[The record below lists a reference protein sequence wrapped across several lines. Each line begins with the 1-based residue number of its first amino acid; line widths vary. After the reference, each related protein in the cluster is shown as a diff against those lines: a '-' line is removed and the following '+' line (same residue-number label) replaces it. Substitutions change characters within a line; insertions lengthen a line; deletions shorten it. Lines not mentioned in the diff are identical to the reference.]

1 MDAYIFV
8 SCFASVAL
16 CGSCAILDVKRATP
30 IYLLE
35 TFAHLF
41 ETNQMIE
48 DRQRAEY
55 DLTQVS
61 KLLYPHLSDLYD
73 FQLA

>member
-1 MDAYIFV
+1 
-8 SCFASVAL
+8 
-16 CGSCAILDVKRATP
+16 
-30 IYLLE
+30 
-35 TFAHLF
+35 
-41 ETNQMIE
+41 MIE